1 MTKHVE
7 IKIENNTLKLSGDLD
22 FNNAMV
28 IFNEGARF
36 IANSTQDVIV
46 DFSGLVSSNSVVVA
60 LIINWMRAASEAGV
74 TLQLLQVSPEI
85 SSLVKAAGLD
95 KIMAG

>member
-7 IKIENNTLKLSGDLD
+7 IKIENNALMLGGDLD
-22 FNNAMV
+22 FNNAME
-28 IFNEGARF
+28 IYNKGARY
-36 IANSTQDVIV
+36 IANSTQDVAV

-60 LIINWMRAASEAGV
+60 LIINWMRDAHEAGV
-74 TLQLLQVSPEI
+74 KLQLLQVSAEI
-85 SSLVKAAGLD
+85 SSLVKAAGLE